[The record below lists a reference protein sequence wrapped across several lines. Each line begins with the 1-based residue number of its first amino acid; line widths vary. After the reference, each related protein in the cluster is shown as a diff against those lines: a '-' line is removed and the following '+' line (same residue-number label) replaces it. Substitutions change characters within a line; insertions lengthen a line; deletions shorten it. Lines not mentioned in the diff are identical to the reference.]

1 MSLTADWGTFPDTF
15 PGYIDG
21 LQPAPG
27 SAPGPG
33 GSGGAPSPSPEAGWE
48 LQVRSYADY
57 SRLLAV
63 IPGRMITAMQFAKQ
77 LNDLGSGNISLNMD
91 DPWWASTVL
100 ADGSTTDTLLD
111 FECLWQFWQDG
122 VCRFEFLGETIAEQ
136 LVDSSEQRI
145 VTVTGPGT
153 IAVLKWAMAAPQGF
167 PHIVLKTDA
176 IADTFDEVN
185 DAGVSVLDTNIW
197 NLASPLADIF
207 ITPITPIYNN
217 PGGAKYAVSTLYP
230 SGTLTIQATPGTT
243 FLGASPYDATD
254 SLISAQITPVG
265 SQGDATDSNGN
276 SVTYGTGLNGSE
288 LTQMYVQSLQNG
300 SYYALF
306 GLSGS
311 EFYCQLAGPS
321 GTFTHIIAAASAYS
335 PDNHAYWMITEQ
347 AGSGGG
353 SGTFYFWTSPDG
365 QSWTQQWNIVHNWDA
380 TACGVYFA
388 AAYSTTGQSAILTNL
403 NSNVSAPSYQGNLYL
418 GEPIMG
424 IWDTLLEIAQGRG
437 TIPFV
442 SYTGTSGGDSFGRPW
457 TDLQNVQV
465 TNGTDLYS
473 MLQSAAA
480 VANADYV
487 MQPGFQLVVGQ
498 TEQGSI
504 SLGVDRTS
512 TLIFREGRDQVAKS
526 RSRVRDSIVNLI
538 GAENAD
544 GHEISSADSAS
555 VVSWAQREGWYQT
568 GSQVDPES
576 MAIAA
581 AAAAA
586 DNADEVL
593 SWTLSITPD
602 LPGKTVFKNFD
613 VGDWVGLERPD
624 FSAIDSVRVVGIG
637 VQIDSTGLQQ
647 VELTMQSYLQWI
659 EQQLTYISNKLGG
672 AFVNALGTTPVAPSV
687 YGAGQVPTYFTPAAS
702 LSNLADVVGNGG
714 QHAAALVY
722 NAATGQWQVS
732 GSTDPVSGQALGL
745 TVPGSSGTVAVSGGA
760 VSVSAAT
767 SPAIANDGG
776 GSSGSLAVVTTTP
789 NGNTIIDASG
799 TTRVIVGQQSDG
811 TVTVKEVNGSA
822 PAAPDAPSVAGGVLG
837 LIVGWDGLLAGSA
850 PLSDFLYVQV
860 HSSTSPGFTPGSG
873 TLAGTM
879 TTPGLFG
886 IGGLTAGTTYYVKLV
901 AVNKSRVSGTP
912 SSQVSGV
919 PTSVPA
925 NIPAGSIAGSQI
937 VTGTITSTQISATA
951 GILGSQLSAT
961 AGISAGQVS
970 FTARN
975 IGGITTTV
983 GATMP
988 GSAVANDLWFNSTNG
1003 YQLYQF
1009 NGTSWQPY
1017 QFGTQAIQANS
1028 VTAALIAANTIT
1040 AAQIAGGTITATQ
1053 IAAATIT
1060 GTQIAAGTISASLL
1074 QAGIVV
1080 AGIIDGTVVTGSTV
1094 QNSNSNPRTSI
1105 NPDGSLSIS
1114 NASGVVVFKIGPDG
1128 TQYWFSQAGIL
1139 QMELTPG
1146 GTELIYASSTGPSS
1160 WDFEPPGLP
1169 GVVGTLTS
1177 STSATAYAIPATN
1190 GSIAGN
1196 AIVVAASCSGATA
1209 ASSVTDSQGNSYTLA
1224 KSNTTS
1230 EELQVFVSVT
1240 GNALSGTD
1248 TITVHYGSANTQVKT
1263 LAALSVSNLNP
1274 STLVDFS
1281 GASGGT
1287 SASPSVSGTPLNFND
1302 LVLAFVSDASAGG
1315 AIGSVPDG
1323 WQLLTTVNTSG
1334 GTWLN
1339 IYYSSNVS
1347 GSAMT
1352 FSGAITSAA
1361 WGAVL
1366 LGLLG
1371 ETPVL
1376 ASGNSW
1382 TGQNAAVA
1390 PSTAWSQDGLFSLL
1404 VTHSGTSH
1412 PWGTTSPDF
1421 PVQGGTL
1428 ASMQVTIFTPASLA
1442 SVGIGFTFWSGTNG
1456 NGTNLGTVAGDQGT
1470 VAMTAGEVAT
1480 FTITGATVPNNAQ
1493 SATFFVNESA
1503 ADASGVTFSIDVVQ
1517 TPGGLVYSNSPVAT
1531 VDPFGNMVDQGI
1543 NFIGLPGLTNVF
1555 GVEDPYGDQLMSI
1568 DSGGNVNAQ
1577 SFSATADVIVQGSSL
1592 MNTLLPELPQGI
1604 IARGWATPSSFPW
1617 PTPALTATETAI
1629 LEVDATLQA
1638 GRMYRIAALA
1648 AGIAASVSTWGRSII
1663 RYTSDGSTPTTAST
1677 VLCRTEVTLSGT
1689 NTAALPEMENF
1700 IAPTTTGLYRFLL
1713 TAQCGGGG
1721 ATFQFQSGNFAP
1733 SMVVEDVGLGSSANT
1748 TNLGVTLGS
1757 GTSGSSGGSTVTQTW
1772 YPTATYSYY
1781 GSGASNGSNTR
1792 RASNSFL
1799 WQGNPGGSTGPQ
1811 VGDQYSFMVW
1821 PSSAIVAALSGAT
1834 INQVTLR
1841 LSNGAAHYS
1850 TGTFAVLGYAGFGS
1864 FQPTGSLS
1872 GAHENV
1878 TSFEVGEGATLTRD
1892 LTNLGFGTALASGA
1906 ATCFLLGP
1914 SSSTSG
1920 GSGDLFN
1927 YGLFYGMGSTAKMP
1941 MLSIT
1946 YTG

>member
-57 SRLLAV
+57 SELLAV
-63 IPGRMITAMQFAKQ
+63 IPGRMITVMQFAKQ

-91 DPWWASTVL
+91 DPWWANTVL

-122 VCRFEFLGETIAEQ
+122 VCRFEFLGETIQEQ

-167 PHIVLKTDA
+167 PDIVLKTDA
-176 IADTFDEVN
+176 IADTFDEVDDSGN
-185 DAGVSVLDTNIW
+185 SVLDTNIW
-197 NLASPLADIF
+197 NLASPSADIF

-230 SGTLTIQATPGTT
+230 SGTLTIQATAGTT

-276 SVTYGTGLNGSE
+276 PITYGTGLNGSE
-288 LTQMYVQSLQNG
+288 LTQMYVQSLKNG
-300 SYYALF
+300 GYYALF

-311 EFYCQLAGPS
+311 EFYCQMAGPS
-321 GTFTHIIAAASAYS
+321 GTSTHIISTAAAFDS
-335 PDNHAYWMITEQ
+335 DNYAYWMITEQ
-347 AGSGGG
+347 AGSSGG
-353 SGTFYFWTSPDG
+353 SGTWYFWTSPDG
-365 QSWTQQWNIVHNWDA
+365 QSWTQQWTIVHNWDA
-380 TACGVYFA
+380 TECGVYFT

-403 NSNVSAPSYQGNLYL
+403 NSNVSAPSYQGNIYL

-424 IWDTLLEIAQGRG
+424 IWDTLLETAQARG

-442 SYTGTSGGDSFGRPW
+442 SYTGTGAGDSFGRPW
-457 TDLQNVQV
+457 TDIQNAQV

-473 MLQSAAA
+473 MLQSAAS

-504 SLGVDRTS
+504 SLGVDRTE
-512 TLIFREGRDQVAKS
+512 TLIFREGRDQVAKT

-544 GHEISSADSAS
+544 GHEISSADSDS
-555 VVSWAQREGWYQT
+555 VVSWAQREGWFQT

-581 AAAAA
+581 AAAASDA
-586 DNADEVL
+586 ADEVL
-593 SWTLSITPD
+593 SWSLSIAPD

-624 FSAIDSVRVVGIG
+624 FSAVDSVRVVGIG
-637 VQIDSTGLQQ
+637 VQIDATGLQQ

-702 LSNLADVVGNGG
+702 LGSLADVVGSGG

-745 TVPGSSGTVAVSGGA
+745 TVPGSSGTVSLSGGE

-776 GSSGSLAVVTTTP
+776 GTSGSQAVVVTTP
-789 NGNTIIDASG
+789 SGNTIIDSAG

-837 LIVGWDGLLAGSA
+837 LIAGWDGLLAGSA

-860 HSSTSPGFTPGSG
+860 HCSTTSGFTPGSG
-873 TLAGTM
+873 TLQGTM

-901 AVNKSRVSGTP
+901 AVNKSRVSGTS

-937 VTGTITSTQISATA
+937 VTGTITSTQISASA

-983 GATMP
+983 GATQP
-988 GSAVANDLWFNSTNG
+988 SSAVANDLWFNSTNG

-1017 QFGTQAIQANS
+1017 QFGTNAIAANS

-1040 AAQIAGGTITATQ
+1040 AAQIASGTITAAQ
-1053 IAAATIT
+1053 IAAATIV
-1060 GTQIAAGTISASLL
+1060 GSNIVGGTISASLL

-1094 QNSNSNPRTSI
+1094 QNSNTNPRTSI

-1114 NASGVVVFKIGPDG
+1114 NAAGVVVFKIGPDG
-1128 TQYWFSQAGIL
+1128 TQYWFSQAGVL

-1160 WDFEPPGLP
+1160 WDFEPPGIP

-1196 AIVVAASCSGATA
+1196 AIVVAASSSGAA
-1209 ASSVTDSQGNSYTLA
+1209 AATSVTDSQGNSYTLA
-1224 KSNTTS
+1224 KSNTTG

-1263 LAALSVSNLNP
+1263 LAALSASNLNP
-1274 STLVDFS
+1274 TTLVDFS
-1281 GASGGT
+1281 GSSGGT
-1287 SASPSVSGTPLNFND
+1287 SASPSVAGTPLNFSD

-1371 ETPVL
+1371 ENPVL

-1382 TGQNAAVA
+1382 TGQNATVA

-1412 PWGTTSPDF
+1412 PWGATSPDF

-1428 ASMQVTIFTPASLA
+1428 ASMQVTVYAPAALSA
-1442 SVGIGFTFWSGTNG
+1442 VGIGFTFWSGTNG

-1480 FTITGATVPNNAQ
+1480 FTITGATVPDSAQ

-1503 ADASGVTFSIDVVQ
+1503 ADASGVTFGIDVVQ

-1531 VDPFGNMVDQGI
+1531 SDPFGNPVDQGI

-1555 GVEDPYGDQLMSI
+1555 GVEDPYGDQLMSV

-1577 SFSATADVIVQGSSL
+1577 TVSATADVIVQGASL
-1592 MNTLLPELPQGI
+1592 MGTLLPELPQGI
-1604 IARGWATPSSFPW
+1604 IARGWVAPSSYPW
-1617 PTPALTATETAI
+1617 PSTALSTTETAI
-1629 LEVDATLQA
+1629 LEVDATLEA
-1638 GRMYRIAALA
+1638 GRMYRVAAMVA
-1648 AGIAASVSTWGRSII
+1648 AVATGVTSWGRSII
-1663 RYTSDGSTPTTAST
+1663 RYTSDGSTPTTSSP
-1677 VLCRTEVTLSGT
+1677 VLIRSDVTTQGT
-1689 NTAALPEMENF
+1689 NTASLPPMENF
-1700 IAPTTTGLYRFLL
+1700 IAPSSTALYRFLL
-1713 TAQCGGGG
+1713 TAQTGGGG
-1721 ATFQFQSGNFAP
+1721 SAMQFQSGNAAP
-1733 SMVVEDVGLGSSANT
+1733 SMVVEDVGLGNSANT
-1748 TNLGVTLGS
+1748 SNTGLTLGS
-1757 GTSGSSGGSTVTQTW
+1757 GTSGGTAGSAITQSW

-1781 GSGASNGSNTR
+1781 GSGASNGSNAR
-1792 RASNSFL
+1792 RAINSYL
-1799 WQGNPGGSTGPQ
+1799 WQGSPGGATGAQ

-1821 PSSAIVAALSGAT
+1821 PVSSIAAALSGAT

-1841 LSNGAAHYS
+1841 LSNGGSHYS
-1850 TGTFAVLGYAGFGS
+1850 TGTFAVLGYANYVTFAN
-1864 FQPTGSLS
+1864 TGNLS
-1872 GAHENV
+1872 GSHENV
-1878 TSFEVGEGATLTRD
+1878 INYEIGEGATYTRD
-1892 LTNLGFGTALASGA
+1892 LTNYGFGTALQNGTC
-1906 ATCFLLGP
+1906 TCFLLGP

-1920 GSGDLFN
+1920 GSGDLYN
-1927 YGLFYGMGSTAKMP
+1927 YGIFYGVGSDSKMP
-1941 MLSIT
+1941 MLTIT